1 MDVFTPFWRRVEMIT
16 REDFAEE
23 SFERLIRNELIEQL
37 ADVRETMNPD
47 SIEDR
52 KLVKALKRV
61 IAYNSVPGEEVCS
74 KQ

>member
-1 MDVFTPFWRRVEMIT
+1 MIS

-37 ADVRETMNPD
+37 ADVSSTMNPD

-61 IAYNSVPGEEVCS
+61 IKYNSVPGE
-74 KQ
+74 

>member
-1 MDVFTPFWRRVEMIT
+1 MMG

-37 ADVRETMNPD
+37 ADVRATMNTD
-47 SIEDR
+47 SVEDR

-61 IAYNSVPGEEVCS
+61 IKYNSVPGES
-74 KQ
+74 A